1 MLGGNI
7 VDNFMDKLAE
17 KISAQDIIRANAQAE
32 AMEAE
37 RTKQEAEQFK
47 TQLEELRENEKEH
60 RAVIE
65 AAKDSIEAAKT
76 SIEETGK
83 TVSALSEKLRENE
96 TALSEKLRE
105 NETALSEKLRENEAA
120 ISEKLHDN
128 EVNVHDVGV
137 QVYRNVQAVVEKN
150 QERNS
155 DDFKEQARRLE
166 AIQIAIESKNNAV
179 LPVLIITLLVA
190 GADLVLN
197 ILRIL
202 GVL

>member
-83 TVSALSEKLRENE
+83 TVS
-96 TALSEKLRE
+96 ALSEKLRE

>member
-47 TQLEELRENEKEH
+47 TKLEELRENETEH

-83 TVSALSEKLRENE
+83 TVS
-96 TALSEKLRE
+96 ALSEKLRE